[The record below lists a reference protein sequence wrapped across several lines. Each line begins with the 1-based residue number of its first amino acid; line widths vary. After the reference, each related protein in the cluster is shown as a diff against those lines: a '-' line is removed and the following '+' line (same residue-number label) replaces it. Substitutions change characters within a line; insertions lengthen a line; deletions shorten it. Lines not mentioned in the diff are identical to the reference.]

1 MDRTSKIRFSRAF
14 YIGATIL
21 LLWILLSGGIH
32 SLLKGY
38 LDWTTYL
45 LLGLSV
51 VVALAAIYGI
61 VKLRLDE
68 KEIDRERVKVALAI
82 FVVFGIF
89 TIYKLFRPRY
99 SVAADASFW
108 RLHELISLCLLV
120 FIILQIVASLRA
132 GSSNE

>member
-21 LLWILLSGGIH
+21 LLWIWLPTGIR

-51 VVALAAIYGI
+51 VVLVASYF
-61 VKLRLDE
+61 VFKLKLDE

-82 FVVFGIF
+82 FVGFGIL

>member
-1 MDRTSKIRFSRAF
+1 MDRNSKIRFSRAF

-51 VVALAAIYGI
+51 VVLVAIYCI
-61 VKLRLDE
+61 FKLKLDE

-82 FVVFGIF
+82 FVGFGIL
-89 TIYKLFRPRY
+89 TIYNLFRPRY

>member
-14 YIGATIL
+14 YICATIL
-21 LLWILLSGGIH
+21 LLWIWLPTGIR

-51 VVALAAIYGI
+51 VVLVAIYCI
-61 VKLRLDE
+61 FKLKLDE

-82 FVVFGIF
+82 FVGFGIL

-120 FIILQIVASLRA
+120 FIILQIVALLRA